1 MEPGTIVRPELQNWN
16 ERTVDPQ
23 NLAAILGSWKLSI
36 GGLVQ
41 KPVELGFCELRE
53 MGLITQVTDFHCV
66 EGWSVYDVPWNG
78 IPLSKLL
85 EMVQPKSSATFLEM
99 HCVGAKYLESL
110 AMSVAKEPRSI
121 LGLGIDGSTLPLKHG
136 FPARIVVPRL
146 LGYKNAKF
154 VERIELVDYQP
165 SGFWEG
171 YGYPDHGE
179 VPSSRLRPGKY

>member
-99 HCVGAKYLESL
+99 HCVGAKYLE
-110 AMSVAKEPRSI
+110 
-121 LGLGIDGSTLPLKHG
+121 
-136 FPARIVVPRL
+136 
-146 LGYKNAKF
+146 
-154 VERIELVDYQP
+154 
-165 SGFWEG
+165 
-171 YGYPDHGE
+171 
-179 VPSSRLRPGKY
+179 